1 VLRVLAYRF
10 GADAEIARPLVEQ
23 VSALDALEVLHE
35 AALEAADMQ
44 AFIEQ
49 ARAYLPP
56 QS

>member
-1 VLRVLAYRF
+1 MRVLAHRF
-10 GADAEIARPLVEQ
+10 GADAESARPLVEQ
-23 VSALDALEVLHE
+23 VSALDALESLHE

>member
-1 VLRVLAYRF
+1 VLTSRF
-10 GADAEIARPLVEQ
+10 GEAAERARALVEQ
-23 VSALDALEVLHE
+23 LSTPETLELLHDVALSVPDLE
-35 AALEAADMQ
+35 